1 MSMRRSAVRWRM
13 RRSLAA
19 LTMVQHGLA
28 RDDNVVVEL
37 GAASESNSSWAA
49 SRGGFFRGEAMPRIS
64 SSVARGGG
72 AAGAAVRDAE
82 GVDVAGDGAVGASVA
97 DGIWCSGCTGIPACA
112 CVKTRLD
119 AC

>member
-19 LTMVQHGLA
+19 LTMVHTSALA

-37 GAASESNSSWAA
+37 GAASKSNRSWAA
-49 SRGGFFRGEAMPRIS
+49 SRGGFFCGEAMPRIS

-97 DGIWCSGCTGIPACA
+97 DGIL
-112 CVKTRLD
+112 VLQ
-119 AC
+119 